1 MKAIEKSRRFF
12 YRGHLAAPFTKTFD
26 SIKMA

>member
-1 MKAIEKSRRFF
+1 MKAQEKSPRFF
-12 YRGHLAAPFTKTFD
+12 LARAAAPFTKTFD